1 MRALGVALV
10 LSCAAAMA
18 PAAARA
24 DPITV
29 SVNSAS
35 GGAATSG
42 LSVGSSTIDFG
53 TVKLLPGS
61 STTIFVDGLRA
72 NKNYTATFTVK
83 GNPALNPWDTL
94 TAEILDP
101 LSDGFDAQD
110 AAVQPDY
117 VPAGYSTSNNS
128 DGLSFAW
135 NSGLDRSATFASG
148 GSAALF
154 VDEDTDARD
163 LLRFSGFSGGDTAQ
177 VTFGLRDRMG
187 GHGFL
192 VRLSANGIANPEPA
206 SLLLLGT
213 GLAGLVGYR
222 RRFAA

>member
-1 MRALGVALV
+1 
-10 LSCAAAMA
+10 MA

-24 DPITV
+24 DPIV
-29 SVNSAS
+29 LSVNSTN
-35 GGAATSG
+35 GGASTSG
-42 LSVGSSTIDFG
+42 LSSTKFAIDFG
-53 TVKLLPGS
+53 TVTLMPGS

-72 NKNYTATFTVK
+72 NKNYTVTFSVK
-83 GNPALNPWDTL
+83 GNPALKPWDTL

-101 LSDGFDAQD
+101 ISDGFSTRD
-110 AAVQPDY
+110 VQPQPGY
-117 VPAGYSTSNNS
+117 VPAGFSTSNNA
-128 DGLSFAW
+128 DGISFAW
-135 NSGLDRSATFASG
+135 NSGLERSAMFASG

-163 LLRFSGFSGGDTAQ
+163 LVRFSGFSGGDTAQ

-192 VRLSANGIANPEPA
+192 VRLSVNGTPAVANPEPA

-213 GLAGLVGYR
+213 GLAGLVRYR
-222 RRFAA
+222 RRIAA